1 MLDVN
6 NTEAMGYDN
15 LANRSVNT
23 NGASAF
29 ENSHE
34 NVFDKLLADYYLSQR
49 GDYAETNKT
58 MAQLTEVFE
67 KKIANKKSF
76 RDKVAGE
83 NIRSYKMEQDKDKS
97 EKPTI
102 LARHAKSIFEL
113 DVLTH

>member
-1 MLDVN
+1 MQDVS
-6 NTEAMGYDN
+6 NTESMGFDN
-15 LANRSVNT
+15 LASRSAIK
-23 NGASAF
+23 NGVSAF
-29 ENSHE
+29 ESSHE

-76 RDKVAGE
+76 RDKIAGE
-83 NIRSYKMEQDKDKS
+83 NIRSYKLEQDMDKA